1 MTDDGGRDGSTGDGP
16 ARPDGE
22 DLSPGLRELDDE
34 LRSVRFRPRAGLEDD
49 VMDRVADAPGDPRR
63 SSPADP
69 LRSPAAD
76 GWRRAARAAVAVL
89 ALVGLLGLLDRTGPA
104 RAPGGTAAA
113 GPGPDAAE
121 VSDGWTMQWSPDAR
135 VLALGTASTSTGLRG
150 TGGRELRCG
159 RVDSRI
165 RCRGGE
171 PGAIPS
177 PPDAA
182 EGGAVLRDFCCL
194 DYDGGGPA
202 DDGVRV
208 VAGRDE
214 AVVDF
219 WIYEDRDR
227 SRSFTAG
234 DPLRTV
240 VPGVAPATGG
250 SGVPRGVRRLD
261 RCCADLDG
269 GPRRDDGVF
278 VLAGGRE
285 RVALAVLY
293 EDENGDGRLS
303 PGDRL
308 RAVRTDD
315 GSRLGD
321 GGTERDR

>member
-1 MTDDGGRDGSTGDGP
+1 MTDDGGRDGSSGDGP
-16 ARPDGE
+16 SRPDGPE
-22 DLSPGLRELDDE
+22 LAPGLRELEEE

-49 VMDRVADAPGDPRR
+49 VLARISGAPEDPRR
-63 SSPADP
+63 SPP
-69 LRSPAAD
+69 AD
-76 GWRRAARAAVAVL
+76 GWRRGARAAVAVL
-89 ALVGLLGLLDRTGPA
+89 ALVGLLGLLDRAGPGDTSS
-104 RAPGGTAAA
+104 RTTAAA
-113 GPGPDAAE
+113 GPGAAE
-121 VSDGWTMQWSPDAR
+121 LSDGWAMQWGPDAR
-135 VLALGTASTSTGLRG
+135 VLALGTPAGEGRRAA
-150 TGGRELRCG
+150 GRELLCA
-159 RVDSRI
+159 RVESEI
-165 RCRGGE
+165 RCRGGG
-171 PGAIPS
+171 PGAIGS
-177 PPDAA
+177 PAEAA

-219 WIYEDRDR
+219 WIYEDRDG
-227 SRSFTAG
+227 SRSFTDG

-240 VPGVAPATGG
+240 VPGVAPAP
-250 SGVPRGVRRLD
+250 GVAGLPGGVRRLD

-278 VLAGGRE
+278 VVAGGRE

-308 RAVRTDD
+308 RAVHTDD
-315 GSRLGD
+315 GSRLGR
-321 GGTERDR
+321 GRTERDR